1 MALWIFGF
9 SYVIRVIRNTVL
21 VILWDPCYTV
31 NYLFQ
36 TSSANFL
43 FYILCDF
50 VPVAII
56 LKVHKAN
63 YS

>member
-9 SYVIRVIRNTVL
+9 SYVIRVIRNMVM

-31 NYLFQ
+31 NNLIV
-36 TSSANFL
+36 TSSVNFL

-50 VPVAII
+50 VPVAI
-56 LKVHKAN
+56 LLTVH
-63 YS
+63 